1 MMEDVYHL
9 SSFQVSLFTFNYCS
23 AMFTPFSVTGCS
35 LELLK
40 PGEIGIV
47 TVCQTQD
54 KTMRRKL
61 ISMGIHTGTNIT
73 VEQHFPAFII
83 KAGNVSMNLD
93 RDTVRAIYVRVLE
106 GGTNRLLKQ
115 K

>member
-1 MMEDVYHL
+1 M
-9 SSFQVSLFTFNYCS
+9 TFNVYYYL
-23 AMFTPFSVTGCS
+23 AMFKSFTVTGCS

-54 KTMRRKL
+54 KTIRKKL

-83 KAGNVSMNLD
+83 KAGNVSMTLD
-93 RDTVRAIYVRVLE
+93 RQTARAIYVRVLE
-106 GGTNRLLKQ
+106 G
-115 K
+115 